1 MKSGLRLKLGPCAS
15 CLFGACTNPITVNES
30 HVVSRAHSWLSKIG
44 APKRGEIILTVGGG
58 PKKVRTLITRGFCST
73 AHGSW
78 LVGRD
83 GRPILVRMMRA
94 GSEDAPLEAFD
105 VFRWAVI
112 E

>member
-1 MKSGLRLKLGPCAS
+1 M
-15 CLFGACTNPITVNES
+15 
-30 HVVSRAHSWLSKIG
+30 
-44 APKRGEIILTVGGG
+44 
-58 PKKVRTLITRGFCST
+58 RTLITRGFCST